1 MRSLIFGNFSRNCT
15 FFTTTGIVGVA
26 ALLAMPGAILA
37 QKALPGKLIGR
48 SGADL
53 AAYAEAPVCAER
65 VVVTIVGQKPDL
77 FKGGISP
84 AARFFGAVRAGHS
97 LSCPKMQRMV
107 AKGINN
113 DKVIFSGMADRSN
126 NWEAVILGA
135 TVLDVSAENALAAQ
149 KGPSERS
156 VFLKS
161 PNLVDAHAVVA
172 TAKSVRYLCHD
183 PSPKGCGIVSE
194 FAESA
199 GGVVTVTNRYPLSA
213 AGTVAVV
220 STTAQYR
227 DGLLCA
233 DAQSSNV
240 KIEDAR
246 MSPEARNDYMEQ
258 VRDRMRSSGDVC
270 TGFSGNVRTGLTV
283 NAFSTVGRKLG
294 EPTAARF
301 QPNLPNLAFAQ

>member
-1 MRSLIFGNFSRNCT
+1 MRAQIRSSVNNNYISMTLIA
-15 FFTTTGIVGVA
+15 FTA
-26 ALLAMPGAILA
+26 ASIFLSVSTPSLA
-37 QKALPGKLIGR
+37 QNANRGKLIGR

-53 AAYAEAPVCAER
+53 AAYAETPVCAER
-65 VVVTIVGQKPDL
+65 VVVTIVGQKPEL
-77 FKGGISP
+77 FRGGISP

-97 LSCPKMQRMV
+97 LSCPQMKRMV
-107 AKGINN
+107 AKGVNN

-156 VFLKS
+156 VFLKN
-161 PNLVDAHAVVA
+161 PQLIDARNVVA
-172 TAKSVRYLCHD
+172 TGKAVRYLCHD
-183 PSPKGCGIVSE
+183 PSPKGCSIVSE
-194 FAESA
+194 FSESA
-199 GGVVTVTNRYPLSA
+199 GGAVAVTNRYPLSA
-213 AGTVAVV
+213 SGTVAIV

-233 DAQSSNV
+233 NAQSSSV
-240 KIEDAR
+240 RIEDAR

-270 TGFSGNVRTGLTV
+270 TGFAGNVRTGMTV

-294 EPTAARF
+294 NPTTARF
-301 QPNLPNLAFAQ
+301 QPNLPALAFAQ